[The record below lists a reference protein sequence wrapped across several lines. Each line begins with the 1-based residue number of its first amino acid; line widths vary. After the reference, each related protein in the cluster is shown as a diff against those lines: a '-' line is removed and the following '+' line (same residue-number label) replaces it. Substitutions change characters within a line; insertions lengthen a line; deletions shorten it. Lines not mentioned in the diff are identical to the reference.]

1 MSDLEDIV
9 FQGLGEAS
17 MCWSETP
24 KGVFDS
30 VNAKRIGEEIMQAIK
45 QHEHDFDMRFGE
57 YDLVR
62 WCRHCGLTFVAY
74 RPSPYKEFST
84 FRQVKDE
91 EAAEFLINQS

>member
-1 MSDLEDIV
+1 MANLSEVV

-17 MCWSETP
+17 MCWSERP

-30 VNAKRIGEEIMQAIK
+30 ARASRIGDEIMQAIK
-45 QHEHDFDMRFGE
+45 QHEHDFDARHGE

-62 WCRHCGLTFVAY
+62 WCRHCGLTHVAY

-91 EAAEFLINQS
+91 ETAE